1 MKAMWNDALLAESE
15 NTIVVEG
22 NQYFPHDTIK
32 KEFFRQSG
40 TKTTCSWKGIASYY
54 SVIVN
59 GKTNNDCAWY
69 YPEPSDAAK
78 QIKNYVAFWNGVKIV
93 K

>member
-1 MKAMWNDALLAESE
+1 MKALWNDVLLAESE

-22 NQYFPHDTIK
+22 NQYFPHDAIK
-32 KEFFRQSG
+32 KEFFKQSG